1 MRFADRHRVA
11 LGALVRAPLRT
22 AMLLLATAIGVA
34 AVVVLT
40 GLGEAA
46 RRYITDEF
54 QSLGTH
60 LLVVLPGRN
69 ETTGGGGPAMIAGAT
84 PRDLTL
90 ADARALARS
99 ASVERIAPVVVG
111 ESSASVGALER
122 TVQVMGTT
130 ADFRVIRGWQ
140 MAAGEFLPNVDLER
154 ETPVCVVG
162 ALIGS
167 ELYRGTSPVG
177 QWLRV
182 GDRRCRVT
190 GVLAPQGMS
199 VMVDADQLVLM
210 PVAMAQSLFDAPGL
224 FRILVQAR
232 NRDAMPAAARH
243 IRATLTD
250 RHRGKEDFTIIT
262 QDAVLKTF
270 DGILG
275 TLTRALAGI
284 AAVSLMVAGVLIM
297 NVMLVSV
304 SQRTQEIGLLKALGA
319 RRSQVIGLFLAEA
332 FYLALFGALA
342 GLAVAGLVLVVLGR
356 LYPDFQFVP
365 PAWALAGATG
375 LAVGCGML
383 FGILPARRA
392 AALDP
397 VAALARR

>member
-1 MRFADRHRVA
+1 
-11 LGALVRAPLRT
+11 
-22 AMLLLATAIGVA
+22 
-34 AVVVLT
+34 
-40 GLGEAA
+40 
-46 RRYITDEF
+46 
-54 QSLGTH
+54 
-60 LLVVLPGRN
+60 
-69 ETTGGGGPAMIAGAT
+69 
-84 PRDLTL
+84 
-90 ADARALARS
+90 
-99 ASVERIAPVVVG
+99 
-111 ESSASVGALER
+111 
-122 TVQVMGTT
+122 
-130 ADFRVIRGWQ
+130 
-140 MAAGEFLPNVDLER
+140 
-154 ETPVCVVG
+154 
-162 ALIGS
+162 
-167 ELYRGTSPVG
+167 
-177 QWLRV
+177 
-182 GDRRCRVT
+182 
-190 GVLAPQGMS
+190 
-199 VMVDADQLVLM
+199 
-210 PVAMAQSLFDAPGL
+210 
-224 FRILVQAR
+224 
-232 NRDAMPAAARH
+232 MPAAERH

-356 LYPDFQFVP
+356 LYPEFQFVP

-392 AALDP
+392 ASLDP